1 MIEDWVSGEI
11 MQKAQRLRM
20 AAAASGLRAPL
31 AVTTDADPMPAA
43 RHQVR
48 VDEVDRPIY
57 RGLQRSAPPRRHM
70 YGKNDLRASLA
81 PNAASDAPAVRTP
94 FKPATYARFYEDPPA
109 SNDANGRAWYSR
121 GQNMIVNYILAQTGR
136 TVLPRRATRRIRAA
150 DPGSR
155 HASGDHAPRVKS
167 RSVTGP
173 AVVFIPPG
181 DSSIEARS
189 DGALLRLLTTR
200 AADLLPKCPN
210 NGDYAEQDP
219 NVPAFEAWPE
229 PVGGYRIR
237 AYPGDVPGQQGR
249 FGRLY
254 RGSTIMVNFGDGR
267 VGKRNPRE
275 VSPHH
280 HDDFEQYS
288 IALAGEFIHHLRW
301 PWTSDS
307 TTWREDEHER
317 CASPSVTVIPPPA
330 THTSVGATDGLNRL
344 CDAFC
349 PPRFDFSRR
358 EGWVLN
364 AADYPM
370 PATANKIRVIGEGDS
385 NAGTDDRQA
394 AGRRH
399 RPALSQRA
407 IGDAASAQSRR
418 GDS

>member
-1 MIEDWVSGEI
+1 
-11 MQKAQRLRM
+11 
-20 AAAASGLRAPL
+20 
-31 AVTTDADPMPAA
+31 
-43 RHQVR
+43 
-48 VDEVDRPIY
+48 
-57 RGLQRSAPPRRHM
+57 M

-81 PNAASDAPAVRTP
+81 PNGAPTVRTP
-94 FKPATYARFYEDPPA
+94 FKPAAYARFYEEPPA
-109 SNDANGRAWYSR
+109 VSDANGQAWYSR
-121 GQNMIVNYILAQTGR
+121 GQNMIVNYILAKTGGR
-136 TVLPRRATRRIRAA
+136 FARAGQLDEYALLIPEA
-150 DPGSR
+150 GM
-155 HASGDHAPRVKS
+155 RVVITANGEEQ
-167 RSVTGP
+167 SVTGP

-181 DSSIEARS
+181 DSSIDARS

-237 AYPGDVPGQQGR
+237 AYPGDVPGQKGR

-267 VGKRNPRE
+267 VGKRDPRD

-288 IALAGEFIHHLRW
+288 IALAGVFIHHLRW

-307 TTWREDEHER
+307 TSWREDEHER

-330 THTSVGATDGLNRL
+330 THTSVGVTDGLNRL

-370 PATANKIRVIGEGDS
+370 PATPQQD
-385 NAGTDDRQA
+385 
-394 AGRRH
+394 
-399 RPALSQRA
+399 
-407 IGDAASAQSRR
+407 
-418 GDS
+418 